1 MFSNNVFLFF
11 NNYLLAQELQLLV
24 KTNIN
29 LNAKN
34 LENKTALDLAVEVEI
49 KTILMSAKAKYGSEV
64 PVFTDYQILAY
75 YLKSFPT
82 RIDEF
87 LIYLSRFRSGLS
99 DEERNTY
106 MIIFTLIATA
116 AYGAAQSPTGGV
128 YQANASNNDTAGTS
142 VMSQSTFMSF
152 TLFNILSFLMS
163 MISIIILTPRRGSHI
178 FFPIYCLALS
188 YLYSMIFISPTY
200 INARVVAIFY
210 ISVWVGWTIA
220 YIIIPM
226 YSTRVNMRKA
236 MTLNRRGRS

>member
-1 MFSNNVFLFF
+1 V
-11 NNYLLAQELQLLV
+11 AQELQLLV

-49 KTILMSAKAKYGSEV
+49 KSILTSAKAKYGSEV
-64 PVFTDYQILAY
+64 PPIFTDYQILAY

-87 LIYLSRFRSGLS
+87 LISISRFRSGLS

-152 TLFNILSFLMS
+152 SLFNILSFLMS
-163 MISIIILTPRRGSHI
+163 MISIIILTPRRGAHI

>member
-1 MFSNNVFLFF
+1 MFSNKKLLFF
-11 NNYLLAQELQLLV
+11 NYLVAQELQLLV

-49 KTILMSAKAKYGSEV
+49 KSILTSAKAKYGSEV
-64 PVFTDYQILAY
+64 PPIFTDYQILAY

-87 LIYLSRFRSGLS
+87 LISISRFRSGLS
-99 DEERNTY
+99 NEERNTY

-116 AYGAAQSPTGGV
+116 TYGAAQSPTGGV
-128 YQANASNNDTAGTS
+128 YQANANDNDTAGTS
-142 VMSQSTFMSF
+142 VMPKGMFMSF
-152 TLFNILSFLMS
+152 SLLNILSFLMS
-163 MISIIILTPRRGSHI
+163 MISILILTPRRGMHI

-188 YLYSMIFISPTY
+188 YLFSMTFISPTY
-200 INARVVAIFY
+200 INVIVVMIFY
-210 ISVWVGWTIA
+210 FSICAGWTIS

-226 YSTRVNMRKA
+226 YSLRVNFRKA
-236 MTLNRRGRS
+236 RKLNRPS

>member
-1 MFSNNVFLFF
+1 MFSNKKLLFF
-11 NNYLLAQELQLLV
+11 NYMVAQELQLLV

-49 KTILMSAKAKYGSEV
+49 KNILTSAKAKYGSEV
-64 PVFTDYQILAY
+64 PPIFTDYQILAY

-87 LIYLSRFRSGLS
+87 LISISRFRSGLS

-116 AYGAAQSPTGGV
+116 TYGAAQSPTGGV
-128 YQANASNNDTAGTS
+128 YQANANDNDTAGTS
-142 VMSQSTFMSF
+142 VMPKGMFMSF
-152 TLFNILSFLMS
+152 SLLNILSFLMS
-163 MISIIILTPRRGSHI
+163 MISILILTPRRGMHI
-178 FFPIYCLALS
+178 FLPIYCLALC
-188 YLYSMIFISPTY
+188 YLFSMTFISPTY
-200 INARVVAIFY
+200 INVIVVMIFY
-210 ISVWVGWTIA
+210 FSICAGWTIS

-226 YSTRVNMRKA
+226 YSLRVNFRKA
-236 MTLNRRGRS
+236 RKLNRPS